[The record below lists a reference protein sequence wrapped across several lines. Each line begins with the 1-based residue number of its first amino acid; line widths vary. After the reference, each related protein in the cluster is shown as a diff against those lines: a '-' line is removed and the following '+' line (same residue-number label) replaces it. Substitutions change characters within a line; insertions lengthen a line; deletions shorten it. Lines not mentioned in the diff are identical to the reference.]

1 MNRTCDAGGICPH
14 TPQCASF
21 CQFTDAGLETETR
34 KVKPWPI
41 VPDDIEPVSDQWNKI
56 GAVML
61 WCIFVVLAVICLSL
75 FFTGVWVWSLLI

>member
-1 MNRTCDAGGICPH
+1 MNRVCDAGGICPH

-21 CQFTDAGLETETR
+21 CQFTDGGLETETR

-41 VPDDIEPVSDQWNKI
+41 VPDDIEPVSDQWHKI

-61 WCIFVVLAVICLSL
+61 WCIFVVLAVICLAL
-75 FFTGVWVWSLLI
+75 FFTGIWIWSLLI

>member
-14 TPQCASF
+14 TPQCSSF

-41 VPDDIEPVSDQWNKI
+41 VPNDIEPVSDQWHKI
-56 GAVML
+56 GAWFL
-61 WCIFVVLAVICLSL
+61 LFIFAVLAVICLLL
-75 FFTGVWVWSLLI
+75 FFTGLWVWSLLI